1 MSAHSALG
9 INRVQEQ
16 ADRCAEPHV
25 EDVGGQCGK
34 KRSDATIE
42 FKRGRRLFNASQ
54 ERVFRIVQR
63 QKAEH
68 EFREAPPLIGGQH
81 FNDGQKQRT
90 KQCLKIRTACAIY
103 FRKPLLPSLF
113 HRWDAHVVNGLNQAF
128 TRPEMM
134 MNRRSIRLPRRH
146 ENLAK
151 RNAVQTMLAKKTF
164 SSDNESTRRSEEHTS
179 ELQSLMRH
187 S

>member
-1 MSAHSALG
+1 M
-9 INRVQEQ
+9 
-16 ADRCAEPHV
+16 
-25 EDVGGQCGK
+25 
-34 KRSDATIE
+34 E

-113 HRWDAHVVNGLNQAF
+113 HR
-128 TRPEMM
+128 
-134 MNRRSIRLPRRH
+134 
-146 ENLAK
+146 
-151 RNAVQTMLAKKTF
+151 
-164 SSDNESTRRSEEHTS
+164 RSEAHTS
-179 ELQSLMRH
+179 ELQSLMRI
-187 S
+187 SYAVFCLKKKKDTI